1 MPAASADDRR
11 LQDVAESLRGRF
23 GDAVVETFL
32 GKDGLIVRLRP
43 ARLREA
49 LTFLKENQGF
59 NALQDII
66 ALDNLKR
73 GPAGLGPVGP
83 RFEILYQLYRF
94 PEGLRLRLSVEA
106 AEGEEIDSAQPVYK
120 SADWAEREAYDMFG
134 IRFAGHPDL
143 RRIYL
148 PDDFEGFP
156 LRKDFPLEGTKR
168 GL

>member
-1 MPAASADDRR
+1 MPAAPADDRR
-11 LQDVAESLRGRF
+11 LQDVAEALRGRF
-23 GDAVVETFL
+23 GEAVLATSLE
-32 GKDGLIVRLRP
+32 KDGLIVRLSP
-43 ARLREA
+43 ACLREA
-49 LTFLKENQGF
+49 LVFLKQEQGF
-59 NALQDII
+59 NTLQDII
-66 ALDNLKR
+66 AVDNLKR
-73 GPAGLGPVGP
+73 GPAGLGPAGP
-83 RFEILYQLYRF
+83 RFEILYQLGQI
-94 PEGLRLRLSVEA
+94 PGGLRVRLSVEA
-106 AEGEEIDSAQPVYK
+106 AEGQNIDSAQPVYK

>member
-1 MPAASADDRR
+1 MTAVRDDDRI
-11 LQDVAESLRGRF
+11 LQEVADALRARF
-23 GDAVVETFL
+23 GDAVL
-32 GKDGLIVRLRP
+32 GTASAKDGLIVRLDP
-43 ARLREA
+43 SVLRAA
-49 LTFLKENQGF
+49 LLFLKEEQGF
-59 NALQDII
+59 NALLDII
-66 ALDNLKR
+66 ALDRLKTA
-73 GPAGLGPVGP
+73 PAGP

-94 PEGLRLRLSVEA
+94 PAGQRLRLSIEA
-106 AEGEEIDSAQPVYK
+106 AEGREIDSAQPVFK

-148 PDDFEGFP
+148 PDEFEGFP

>member
-1 MPAASADDRR
+1 MPAAQDDERL
-11 LQDVAESLRGRF
+11 LQDVADALLGRF
-23 GDAVVETFL
+23 GVAFR
-32 GKDGLIVRLRP
+32 GASPAQDGLIVRLDP
-43 ARLREA
+43 SALRAA
-49 LTFLKENQGF
+49 LLFLKEERGF
-59 NALQDII
+59 NALLDII
-66 ALDNLKR
+66 ALDRLKTAP
-73 GPAGLGPVGP
+73 GGP

-94 PEGLRLRLSVEA
+94 PGGQRLRLSVEA
-106 AEGEEIDSAQPVYK
+106 AEGREIDSAQPVYK

>member
-1 MPAASADDRR
+1 MPAVQNDERILQEAAD
-11 LQDVAESLRGRF
+11 ALRGRF
-23 GDAVVETFL
+23 GDAVL
-32 GKDGLIVRLRP
+32 GTAATKDGLIVRLDP
-43 ARLREA
+43 TVLRAA
-49 LTFLKENQGF
+49 LLYLKEEQGF
-59 NALQDII
+59 NALLDII
-66 ALDNLKR
+66 ALDRLKTA
-73 GPAGLGPVGP
+73 PAGP

-94 PEGLRLRLSVEA
+94 PAGQRLRLSIEA
-106 AEGEEIDSAQPVYK
+106 AEGREIDSAQPVFK

-148 PDDFEGFP
+148 PDEFEGFP

>member
-1 MPAASADDRR
+1 MPAAKDDERLVPDTAD
-11 LQDVAESLRGRF
+11 ALRVRF
-23 GDAVVETFL
+23 GDAFL
-32 GKDGLIVRLRP
+32 GASPAPDGLIVRLDP
-43 ARLREA
+43 SVLGAALR
-49 LTFLKENQGF
+49 FLKEEQGF
-59 NALQDII
+59 NALLDII
-66 ALDNLKR
+66 ALDRLNTV
-73 GPAGLGPVGP
+73 PAGP

-94 PEGLRLRLSVEA
+94 PGGQRLRLSVEA
-106 AEGEEIDSAQPVYK
+106 AEGREIDSAQPVYK

>member
-1 MPAASADDRR
+1 MPAVQNDERILQEAAD
-11 LQDVAESLRGRF
+11 ALRGRF
-23 GDAVVETFL
+23 GDAVL
-32 GKDGLIVRLRP
+32 GAVSAKDGLIVRLDP
-43 ARLREA
+43 SVLRAA
-49 LTFLKENQGF
+49 LLFLKEEQGF
-59 NALQDII
+59 NALLDII
-66 ALDNLKR
+66 ALDRLKTA
-73 GPAGLGPVGP
+73 PAGP

-94 PEGLRLRLSVEA
+94 PAGQRLRLSIEA
-106 AEGEEIDSAQPVYK
+106 AEGREIDSAQPVYK

-148 PDDFEGFP
+148 PDEFEGFP

>member
-1 MPAASADDRR
+1 MPAAQDDERL
-11 LQDVAESLRGRF
+11 LQDVSNALRGRF
-23 GDAVVETFL
+23 GDAFL
-32 GKDGLIVRLRP
+32 GASPAQDGLIVRLD
-43 ARLREA
+43 ASVLRAA
-49 LTFLKENQGF
+49 LLFLKEEQGF
-59 NALQDII
+59 NALLDII
-66 ALDNLKR
+66 ALDRLKTA
-73 GPAGLGPVGP
+73 PAGP

-94 PEGLRLRLSVEA
+94 PGGQRLRLSVEA
-106 AEGEEIDSAQPVYK
+106 AEGRDIDSAQPVYK

-134 IRFAGHPDL
+134 ILFAGHPDL